1 MSQAVMTPLED
12 RVRQAIRSIPDFPRT
27 GILFRDYTPVLRDPK
42 LLSDV
47 IDWFVEQL
55 KGQGVDYVVGI
66 ESRGFTL
73 GTVLAQK
80 MGIGFIPARK
90 KGKLPGDVVQYH
102 YDLEY
107 GTDCI
112 EMQRDSFLPG
122 SRVVVV
128 DDLLATGG
136 TMAATIELTKRLGAD
151 VRGVLFLIELCEL
164 SGRNKLPEGTM
175 VHTLVSY

>member
-1 MSQAVMTPLED
+1 MKSITE
-12 RVRQAIRSIPDFPRT
+12 RVRETVKDIPNFPKE
-27 GILFRDYTPVLRDPK
+27 GILFRDYTPVLRDAQ
-42 LLSDV
+42 LFSDAV
-47 IDWFVEQL
+47 DWFVDCLE
-55 KGQGVDYVVGI
+55 GQGVDYVVGI

-73 GTVLAQK
+73 GSVLAQRL
-80 MGIGFIPARK
+80 GIGFIPARK

-122 SRVVVV
+122 SRVLLV

-136 TMAATIELTKRLGAD
+136 TMNATIELVKRLGGD
-151 VRGVLFLIELCEL
+151 VRGVMFLIELL
-164 SGRNKLPEGTM
+164 DLKGREKLPPDLS
-175 VHTLVSY
+175 VHALVKY